1 MSKLLHIKGSR
12 NQILKTLPSNDIGDD
27 GDIVVSTIQGRG
39 IYLCIKANNRWY
51 VSNKLE
57 ELRKIEKTSI
67 KDLNVNRLKVG
78 NTTITKDEYDVGEGN
93 FTLDVAGDIELNA
106 DGGQVNIK
114 DGIYQLLQIDPE
126 NTRIRMFDDAN
137 INDYFNIGIGA
148 EGATTLSTVDA
159 DTSVGHLTLDADGDI
174 ILDAV
179 CGSGTGIELNNA
191 GTLFGYFDIHHSAS
205 HLKLFENGGAST
217 DDSFNIG
224 VYANGATTLSTID
237 AGGAAGHLTLDIDG
251 SITLDPADGNY
262 IAKNNGTEFSVAN
275 SAYAGMILGYRSI
288 GEDSAHAS
296 YTLTTSYAVPHADM
310 NISFK
315 APPSGNVK
323 VFIQIYMNS
332 STSNK
337 ILYLG
342 LSDNSTYNTIGGE
355 YEHNAQGPDETD
367 DAVIQH
373 IWTIT
378 GLTAGTTYQY
388 WLGAKTSGTN
398 KFLNWGGN
406 VTGRYCDFIME
417 VTALPAATADFAVY
431 G

>member
-337 ILYLG
+337 ILHLG
-342 LSDNSTYNTIGGE
+342 LSDNSTYNTIGVE
-355 YEHNAQGPDETD
+355 YEHTAQGPDETD

-398 KFLNWGGN
+398 KFLNWGDI
-406 VTGRYCDFIME
+406 VTLLWRLQLYPQQQQILQYM
-417 VTALPAATADFAVY
+417 VKL
-431 G
+431 

>member
-237 AGGAAGHLTLDIDG
+237 AGGAAGH
-251 SITLDPADGNY
+251 
-262 IAKNNGTEFSVAN
+262 
-275 SAYAGMILGYRSI
+275 
-288 GEDSAHAS
+288 
-296 YTLTTSYAVPHADM
+296 
-310 NISFK
+310 
-315 APPSGNVK
+315 
-323 VFIQIYMNS
+323 
-332 STSNK
+332 
-337 ILYLG
+337 
-342 LSDNSTYNTIGGE
+342 
-355 YEHNAQGPDETD
+355 
-367 DAVIQH
+367 
-373 IWTIT
+373 
-378 GLTAGTTYQY
+378 
-388 WLGAKTSGTN
+388 
-398 KFLNWGGN
+398 
-406 VTGRYCDFIME
+406 
-417 VTALPAATADFAVY
+417 
-431 G
+431 